1 LDLVGEL
8 KMGGKVLSSMRIGK
22 IGEYAV
28 IKDALHQGFN
38 CYVPACDD
46 AQVDLVIETQRSFKK
61 IQVKTIQA
69 LKTGTSI
76 EVRMKKYMNTG
87 RVDII
92 AVYFLPKNIIAYYP
106 YNNELCINLALGVA
120 NNNQEKKRDWFY
132 KYERI
137 PNIIKE

>member
-1 LDLVGEL
+1 
-8 KMGGKVLSSMRIGK
+8 MGGKNLSTARIGK
-22 IGEYAV
+22 IGEIAV
-28 IKDALHQGFN
+28 IKDTLLQGFN

-46 AQVDLVIETQRSFKK
+46 AQVDLIIETERSFKR
-61 IQVKTIQA
+61 IQVKTVQN
-69 LKTGTSI
+69 LKTNSSI

-87 RVDII
+87 RVDFV

-120 NNNQEKKRDWFY
+120 DNNQEKKRDWFY

>member
-1 LDLVGEL
+1 MVGEL
-8 KMGGKVLSSMRIGK
+8 KMSGKILSTMRIGK

-28 IKDALHQGFN
+28 IKDALSKGYN

-46 AQVDLVIETQRSFKK
+46 AQTDLVIETKNSFKK
-61 IQVKTIQA
+61 VQVKTVQK
-69 LKTGTSI
+69 LKRGTSI
-76 EVRMKKYMNTG
+76 EVRMKKYINTN
-87 RVDII
+87 RVDIV

-132 KYERI
+132 KYEQI